1 MRLGFDKMRVLVA
14 SLLCLV
20 AAGEP
25 YGSLSDLYEYDYGEG
40 ASENE
45 IGVGK
50 STPQFLT
57 QPQQLVVNAGSTARL
72 PCLVD
77 RLEGFVL
84 LWRRDGD
91 IVSVGN
97 QIVDPSSPRV
107 AVEDA
112 EEGNTLV
119 VRGVTQLDE
128 ASYTCSVSA
137 FKKTEV
143 KHSLTVRVEPVIET
157 APKSVLEVREGE
169 AAVLA
174 CRLLAGS
181 PTPSLH
187 WRLPGGR
194 TKEGSELVIPMV
206 TRELGGSYRC
216 EADNGFSALPVAQS
230 LLLVVTYPPTVSV
243 THSPDSAKKM
253 TLTCKVDAV
262 PAADVTWWL
271 EGEQIEN
278 RDEFL
283 LGEENLSVEVSP
295 VLAPGSW
302 GEYQCKASNRLGHAS
317 ATTSITGWADEA
329 SVTLS
334 PLQSSAS
341 SHQVD
346 LSVSSE
352 ATVRGFRVQ
361 YGRSTS
367 EKQYGRSNASQEAV
381 ARAEALPDGRWGG
394 RVVLRGLLPDS
405 RYWVR
410 VATENSFG
418 ENKLGS
424 RHWFRTIS
432 TSARQRGLSTAA
444 NSWTNSRAF
453 LLVGRFL
460 IPTLILACLQ

>member
-1 MRLGFDKMRVLVA
+1 VICFGDKMRVVVA
-14 SLLCLV
+14 SLLCL
-20 AAGEP
+20 ATGEP
-25 YGSLSDLYEYDYGEG
+25 YGSLSDLYEYDYDDR

-45 IGVGK
+45 IGTGK
-50 STPQFLT
+50 PGTPQFLT

-107 AVEDA
+107 AVE
-112 EEGNTLV
+112 EEEDGNTLV

-137 FKKTEV
+137 FKKTEI

-157 APKSVLEVREGE
+157 APQSVLEVREGE

-181 PTPSLH
+181 PTPSLY

-194 TKEGSELVIPMV
+194 TNEGSELIIPMV

-216 EADNGFSALPVAQS
+216 EADNGFSALPVAKS

-243 THSPDSAKKM
+243 SHSPDSAAKM

-262 PAADVTWWL
+262 PAADVTWWR
-271 EGEQIEN
+271 EGVQIEN
-278 RDEFL
+278 KDEFHID
-283 LGEENLSVEVSP
+283 EDNLSLEVSP
-295 VLAPGSW
+295 VLSPGSW
-302 GEYQCKASNRLGHAS
+302 GEYECKASNNLGHAS
-317 ATTSITGWADEA
+317 ATTSITGWAKEA
-329 SVTLS
+329 TVTLTAIPAS
-334 PLQSSAS
+334 MS
-341 SHQVD
+341 SHQVE
-346 LSVSSE
+346 LRVSSE

-361 YGRSTS
+361 YGRQSLN
-367 EKQYGRSNASQEAV
+367 GRNSSSQEAI
-381 ARAEALPDGRWGG
+381 ARAEALPDGLWGG

-418 ENKLGS
+418 ENNLGS
-424 RHWFRTIS
+424 RHWFTTIS
-432 TSARQRGLSTAA
+432 PKASQRGLSSA
-444 NSWTNSRAF
+444 TNFLSRPSF
-453 LLVGRFL
+453 VTLVKIL
-460 IPTLILACLQ
+460 IPALYLLYV

>member
-1 MRLGFDKMRVLVA
+1 MRVVIA

-20 AAGEP
+20 AGEP

-45 IGVGK
+45 IGIGK
-50 STPQFLT
+50 TTPQFLT

-107 AVEDA
+107 AVEKED
-112 EEGNTLV
+112 EGNTLV

-157 APKSVLEVREGE
+157 APKALLEVREGE

-194 TKEGSELVIPMV
+194 TKEVSELVIPMV

-216 EADNGFSALPVAQS
+216 EADNGFSALPVTQS

-253 TLTCKVDAV
+253 TLNCKVDAV
-262 PAADVTWWL
+262 PAADVSWWKG
-271 EGEQIEN
+271 GERIESK
-278 RDEFL
+278 DEFL
-283 LGEENLSVEVSP
+283 LGEDNLSVEVSP

-302 GEYQCKASNRLGHAS
+302 GDYECKASNGLGHAS
-317 ATTSITGWADEA
+317 ATTSITGWAEEA

-334 PLQSSAS
+334 PLSSSTS

-346 LSVSSE
+346 LRVSSE

-361 YGRSTS
+361 YGRNQSTH
-367 EKQYGRSNASQEAV
+367 QEAV
-381 ARAEALPDGRWGG
+381 ARAEALPGGGWGG

-418 ENKLGS
+418 ENSLGS

-432 TSARQRGLSTAA
+432 QTARQRGLSTAA
-444 NSWTNSRAF
+444 SSWLKSQPSLVMLLKF
-453 LLVGRFL
+453 LV
-460 IPTLILACLQ
+460 PTLILSRLQ